1 MIECI
6 RLCKRISEG
15 VINSLKT
22 NGSFTRRRECINRNY
37 GSHYGSRITVKGA
50 SNKRYSWKIRNSM

>member
-15 VINSLKT
+15 VINGLKT
-22 NGSFTRRRECINRNY
+22 NGSFTRRRECVNHNC

-50 SNKRYSWKIRNSM
+50 SNKRYS